1 MMKALSTFIW
11 LLAFLSAL
19 LLGVAGCRFPAG
31 SSSRMRTL
39 VLPGQR
45 AATLFILINH
55 RSVAAMQATEAFAA
69 ESARPGERLVVLSA
83 RGGAILASSVAPPAP
98 SARIQAPPAPL
109 GSDPTAFQKARHN
122 QALRQYQNTVRRTW
136 AALRVR
142 QQEVLAAWARST
154 VARAFARPVLQ
165 SAGNVSIN
173 DDLGAVAADES
184 SLRQA
189 GTGDSAATVIAI
201 TGITAAIAHVAP
213 ALPIALPA
221 TTVVVDDFPGSI
233 SEEAAWQVSLLQSGA
248 ARVVLLTPA
257 TDDRMATVIDEGL
270 DDAVTDTLTS
280 LLFRPGQYSIQAAA
294 LPQLAHLLRLLTGT
308 YRRAT
313 ITINGYTDSLPAAI
327 PGGNLQLSRLRA
339 EQVEQWLIAHKVAAD
354 RIQAFGYGDT
364 DPVAPNTPNGQPLNR
379 RVVVVIDPAT
389 AAGAS

>member
-1 MMKALSTFIW
+1 MMKALSAFSW
-11 LLAFLSAL
+11 LPVLLSAL
-19 LLGVAGCRFPAG
+19 LLGVSGCGFPAG
-31 SSSRMRTL
+31 SSSQMRTL
-39 VLPGQR
+39 VLPEPG
-45 AATLFILINH
+45 ASILFILINH
-55 RSVAAMQATEAFAA
+55 RSVAAMQATEALAA
-69 ESARPGERLVVLSA
+69 ESARAGERLVVLSA
-83 RGGAILASSVAPPAP
+83 QSGAILASSVAPPAP

-122 QALRQYQNTVRRTW
+122 QALNQYQNTVRRTW
-136 AALRVR
+136 AALRIR
-142 QQEVLAAWARST
+142 QQEALAAWARST

-189 GTGDSAATVIAI
+189 GAGDRVATVIAI

-213 ALPIALPA
+213 TLPISLPA

-233 SEEAAWQVSLLQSGA
+233 SEEAAWQASLLQSGV

-257 TDDRMATVIDEGL
+257 TDDQMATVIDQGL

-280 LLFRPGQYSIQAAA
+280 LLFRLGQYSIRAAA
-294 LPQLAHLLRLLTGT
+294 LPQLVRLLHLLTST

-313 ITINGYTDSLPAAI
+313 VTINGYTDSLPVEI

-339 EQVEQWLIAHKVAAD
+339 EQVEQWLIAHGVAAD

-364 DPVAPNTPNGQPLNR
+364 DPVAPNTPSGQPLNR

-389 AAGAS
+389 AAGAG